1 LRCERGGQT
10 PAAEI
15 DARITTALAGE
26 KPWVLI
32 GGPPCQAYSVIG
44 RSRVGGINPDDHRV
58 HLDREYLRILAVHR
72 PAVFVMEN
80 VRGILSARLGDEPG
94 LSQVALVND

>member
-26 KPWVLI
+26 QPWVLI

-58 HLDREYLRILAVHR
+58 HLYREYLRILAVHR
-72 PAVFVMEN
+72 PAVFVK
-80 VRGILSARLGDEPG
+80 
-94 LSQVALVND
+94 